1 MMPTKLFEWLNGTF
15 TCKYCGKQFHVLSFG
30 FGSVICPDCYK
41 GERSFI
47 FLNQAYWLNRLMLK
61 YLARMKKSLRMKHE
75 KTESMP
81 REFLLAYG
89 RNIAN

>member
-1 MMPTKLFEWLNGTF
+1 MPINLFEWFNGAF
-15 TCKYCGKQFHVLSFG
+15 TCKYCGKQFYVLSFG
-30 FGSVICPDCYK
+30 FGSVICPNCYN

-61 YLARMKKSLRMKHE
+61 YFTRMKKSLRMEYE

-81 REFLLAYG
+81 QEFLVANS
-89 RNIAN
+89 RNIVN

>member
-1 MMPTKLFEWLNGTF
+1 MPTNLFEWLNGIF

-30 FGSVICPDCYK
+30 FGSIICPDCYK

-47 FLNQAYWLNRLMLK
+47 FLNDAYWLNHLMLK
-61 YLARMKKSLRMKHE
+61 YLTRMKKSLYMEYE

-81 REFLLAYG
+81 REFLV
-89 RNIAN
+89 ANSGDISN

>member
-1 MMPTKLFEWLNGTF
+1 MPTNLFKWLYGVF

-47 FLNQAYWLNRLMLK
+47 SLNQDYWLNRLMLK
-61 YLARMKKSLRMKHE
+61 YLARMKKSLRMKYE

-81 REFLLAYG
+81 REFLV
-89 RNIAN
+89 ANSRSTTN